1 MAKLVSKI
9 YPNDVDENNPI
20 GIGFPLSVGSQKQNY
35 YTSQQVHDNLRN
47 LILTMKG
54 ERPMNTNFG
63 CDIYYLLF
71 EQINDELI
79 REAASDAIRN
89 AVATWMPAVNI
100 RNVDVESRPD
110 DNLAIVKVF
119 YSVNGWSADNVLNLE
134 VKI

>member
-54 ERPMNTNFG
+54 ERPMNPNFG

-71 EQINDELI
+71 EQINDEII

-100 RNVDVESRPD
+100 RSVDVESRPD

>member
-100 RNVDVESRPD
+100 RSVDVESRPD